1 VISSPFSTSGSIK
14 RGDSRSGLEIIFSFE
29 DDKSLTELKSEINT
43 SISCFS
49 AQILL
54 MRILSALILLRTIP
68 L

>member
-14 RGDSRSGLEIIFSFE
+14 RGDSRSGLAIIFSLE
-29 DDKSLTELKSEINT
+29 DDKTLTELKSEINT